1 MEKILQ
7 RIDQSLQVTPKRLGQ
22 GCGMPPKRPDSP
34 SVPCP
39 CRGSFRAFTLIELL
53 VVIAIIAIL
62 AGMLLPA
69 LGKAKAKAG
78 GIACMNNVRQLGLA
92 YQQYALDFRD
102 TALGPVATSVA
113 PAWAEGNV
121 YSVPEAIDNRFIT
134 NSPTFRYLSSL
145 TVFHCPADAAGLK
158 SGGKI
163 RQRNRS
169 YAMNAFMGKTDSS
182 WVTAHA
188 SLFRTAPR
196 LSDIGNPGPSSVFVL
211 IDEHENSINDS
222 HFFPFDNLRS
232 FNNNPWLDAPSGR
245 HGNAAGFN
253 FADGH
258 GEIHKWQ
265 GNVSGFKR
273 NGGEVIPN
281 NITWLP
287 KAGRADHAW
296 FTNHIASFAR

>member
-1 MEKILQ
+1 M
-7 RIDQSLQVTPKRLGQ
+7 QVHP
-22 GCGMPPKRPDSP
+22 RPDSP
-34 SVPCP
+34 RRS
-39 CRGSFRAFTLIELL
+39 GFTLIELL

-69 LGKAKAKAG
+69 LAKAKAKAG

-102 TALGPVATSVA
+102 AALGPMASSVA

-121 YSVPEAIDNRFIT
+121 VSVPEAIDDRFIT
-134 NSPTFRYLSSL
+134 NSPTWRYLSSKE
-145 TVFHCPADAAGLK
+145 VFRCQADKAGLR

-163 RQRNRS
+163 VLRNRS
-169 YAMNAFMGKTDSS
+169 YAMNAFMGQTATP
-182 WVTAHA
+182 WVNNHLTVY
-188 SLFRTAPR
+188 RTAPK
-196 LSDIGNPGPSSVFVL
+196 LSDLTGPGPSDVFVL

-232 FNNNPWLDAPSGR
+232 FNSNPWLDAPSGR

-265 GNVSGFKR
+265 GNVSGFRR
-273 NGGEVIPN
+273 NGAEVVAN

-287 KAGRADHAW
+287 RAGRNDHAW
-296 FTNHIASFAR
+296 FTNHIAPFAR

>member
-1 MEKILQ
+1 M
-7 RIDQSLQVTPKRLGQ
+7 TPA
-22 GCGMPPKRPDSP
+22 GCWHRAPASRS
-34 SVPCP
+34 
-39 CRGSFRAFTLIELL
+39 GSDRAFTLIELL

-102 TALGPVATSVA
+102 AALGPFSTPVA

-121 YSVPEAIDNRFIT
+121 YSVPEAVDDRFIT
-134 NSPTFRYLSSL
+134 NSPTFRYLSSR
-145 TVFHCPADAAGLK
+145 TVFRCPADLAGLK

-163 RQRNRS
+163 VLRNRS
-169 YAMNAFMGKTDSS
+169 YAMNAFMGRTDSQ

-188 SLFRTAPR
+188 SVFRTVTK
-196 LSDIGNPGPSSVFVL
+196 LSDLGSPGPSSVFVL

-222 HFFPFDNLRS
+222 HFFPFDNLRT

-265 GNVSGFKR
+265 ANVSGFKR
-273 NGGEVIPN
+273 RGGEVIPN
-281 NITWLP
+281 NISWLP
-287 KAGRADHAW
+287 KSALADHSW
-296 FTNHIASFAR
+296 FTNHIAPFAR